1 MNRDDKRTLKDLE
14 SMVYPLKRHAKYLR
28 QLKKELKTG
37 RKTPLRKKDRIQRKK
52 K

>member
-1 MNRDDKRTLKDLE
+1 VNRDDKRTLKDLE

-28 QLKKELKTG
+28 QLKKDLKYG
-37 RKTPLRKKDRIQRKK
+37 KATPLRKKDRIKRKK